1 MTKNNTIA
9 SDRPT
14 VYPSAVDLWIA
25 VLLIM
30 SPIFAAALGFYA
42 WGEGE
47 KDGAVILLITALA
60 TLLLTLALTLP
71 CRYTIEE
78 EDLHVR
84 CGIIS
89 YRIPLKTIERVEP
102 SRTWASGPA
111 LSMKRVMVFTKFKNY
126 VLSPSDQEGFI
137 ADLSSAAASKRGR
150 DSEA

>member
-1 MTKNNTIA
+1 MLNKTTPME
-9 SDRPT
+9 RPV

-30 SPIFAAALGFYA
+30 SPIFAAGLGFYA
-42 WGEGE
+42 WTEGE
-47 KDGAVILLITALA
+47 TNGALILLITAAA

-78 EDLHVR
+78 DDLHVR

-89 YRIPLKTIERVEP
+89 YRIPLKTIERVEA

-126 VLSPSDQEGFI
+126 VLSPRDQEGFI
-137 ADLSSAAASKRGR
+137 ADLSASAAAQRER
-150 DSEA
+150 DNES

>member
-1 MTKNNTIA
+1 MLKQTI
-9 SDRPT
+9 SRHRPT

-30 SPIFAAALGFYA
+30 SPMFAAALGFYA
-42 WGEGE
+42 WTEGE
-47 KDGAVILLITALA
+47 RDGAMILLITAVA
-60 TLLLTLALTLP
+60 TLGLTLALTMP

-102 SRTWASGPA
+102 TRTLASGPA
-111 LSMKRVMVFTKFKNY
+111 LSMKRVMVFTKLKNY
-126 VLSPSDQEGFI
+126 VLSPRDQEEFI
-137 ADLSSAAASKRGR
+137 ADLSAAASARRGLN
-150 DSEA
+150 SES